1 MHLQKMDFCY
11 LSACDV
17 CLSLYICSALCA
29 RLSVPIVMHQIVSNL
44 QWMFRSRATTFFR
57 WWVSGGCQST
67 STRWITTSST
77 DHRDR
82 YPAGLPLCFSHG
94 ILIAL
99 LHALPDSPSPTSG
112 FHTDCS
118 AREPSA
124 TDLYRKQPSAP
135 SSIPWSLPRGL
146 RTSDLFSQFFLFPIF
161 FQIARSD
168 LLWTASSTASWTL
181 TLRQVVG

>member
-67 STRWITTSST
+67 TRWITTSST
-77 DHRDR
+77 DHRDSAISSRITSLLLSR
-82 YPAGLPLCFSHG
+82 YSYCSFACSSRLSKSYERLPHRLLSQGTVCNRPLQETAKRT
-94 ILIAL
+94 ILYPLKSTSMSAYFRLIL
-99 LHALPDSPSPTSG
+99 SIFPLPNFFPNCTVRSIVNSI
-112 FHTDCS
+112 FDC
-118 AREPSA
+118 
-124 TDLYRKQPSAP
+124 
-135 SSIPWSLPRGL
+135 
-146 RTSDLFSQFFLFPIF
+146 
-161 FQIARSD
+161 
-168 LLWTASSTASWTL
+168 
-181 TLRQVVG
+181 